1 MRKIMDAIHNNIW
14 IKILTLIS
22 VSLIIAS
29 FLLPQMGLI
38 DSSTLAAVGELFAWA
53 ALWAL
58 IHALDNGKDAKLT
71 KGDVE
76 INIGDNN

>member
-1 MRKIMDAIHNNIW
+1 MNKIIDAIHNNIW

-22 VSLIIAS
+22 VSLLITS
-29 FLLPQMGLI
+29 FLLPPIGLI
-38 DSSTLAAVGELFAWA
+38 DSSSIAAVGELFAWA

-58 IHALDNGKDAKLT
+58 IHALDNGKDAQLK